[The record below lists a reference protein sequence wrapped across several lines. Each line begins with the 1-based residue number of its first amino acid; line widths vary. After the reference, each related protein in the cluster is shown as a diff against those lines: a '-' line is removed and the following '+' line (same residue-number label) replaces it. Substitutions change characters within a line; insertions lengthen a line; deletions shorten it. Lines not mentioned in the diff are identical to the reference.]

1 MSDFDCD
8 SGYGNWGNPAKI
20 LRMRERT
27 PEEQKKYAKQLW
39 QENPKKYYEWKE
51 FCIRRNA
58 LPDFF
63 GTRDN
68 PIPVDE
74 TKL

>member
-1 MSDFDCD
+1 MADLDCG
-8 SGYGNWGNPAKI
+8 SGYGNWGNAAEVVH
-20 LRMRERT
+20 MRQKT

-39 QENPKKYYEWKE
+39 QEDPKRYYEWKE
-51 FCIRRNA
+51 VCIQRNA